1 VVRTWGFVIHDHAGQ
16 AVAAGAR
23 MEECLINVQHS
34 ETLAYSEGI
43 EYAAIWAFNVSLF
56 FLEYARS
63 ASLY

>member
-1 VVRTWGFVIHDHAGQ
+1 
-16 AVAAGAR
+16 